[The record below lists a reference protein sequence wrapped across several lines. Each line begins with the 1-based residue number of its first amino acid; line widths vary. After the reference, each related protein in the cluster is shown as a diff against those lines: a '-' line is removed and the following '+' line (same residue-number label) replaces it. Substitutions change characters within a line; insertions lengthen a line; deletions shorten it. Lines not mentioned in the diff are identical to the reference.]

1 MNVLIREERPEDRL
15 AVYEVNRRAFPT
27 PAEADLVDA
36 LRPMADP
43 LISLV
48 AVLDGRV
55 VGHIL
60 FTPVRVVGE
69 TGERTALGLAPMAV
83 FPEFQSQGIGSR
95 LVRAGLDACRA
106 LGYPAVVVLGHPDY
120 YPRFG
125 FEPAAPRGLHYKDAS
140 FDPYF
145 FVIGL
150 APGALEGL
158 SGWVEYLPPIEGV

>member
-1 MNVLIREERPEDRL
+1 MNVLIREERPEDRP
-15 AVYEVNRRAFPT
+15 AVYKVNRSAFPT

-36 LRPMADP
+36 LRPLADP

-48 AVLDGRV
+48 AVVDGRV

-69 TGERTALGLAPMAV
+69 GSEGTALGLAPMAV
-83 FPEFQSQGIGSR
+83 LPEFQSQGIGSR
-95 LVRAGLDACRA
+95 LVHAGLDACRK
-106 LGYPAVVVLGHPDY
+106 LGHPVVFVLGHPDY

-125 FEPAAPRGLHYKDAS
+125 FEPAAPRGFHYRDPN

-145 FVIGL
+145 FVAELTPGGL
-150 APGALEGL
+150 DGL
-158 SGWVEYLPPIEGV
+158 SGRVEYLPPIERV

>member
-1 MNVLIREERPEDRL
+1 MDVLIRDERPEDRS
-15 AVYEVNRRAFPT
+15 AVYEVNRQAFET

-36 LRPMADP
+36 LRPVADP
-43 LISLV
+43 FLSWV
-48 AVLDGRV
+48 AVVDGRV

-69 TGERTALGLAPMAV
+69 GKERTALGLAPMAV
-83 FPEFQSQGIGSR
+83 LPEFQNQGLGSR
-95 LVRAGLDACRA
+95 LVRAGLDGCRA
-106 LGYPAVVVLGHPDY
+106 LGHSAVVVLGHAEY

-150 APGALEGL
+150 VPGGLEGL
-158 SGWVEYLPPIEGV
+158 SGWVEYLPPFEGV

>member
-1 MNVLIREERPEDRL
+1 MNGLIREERPEDCP

-60 FTPVRVVGE
+60 FTPVQVVGE

-83 FPEFQSQGIGSR
+83 LPEFQSQGIGSR

-150 APGALEGL
+150 ALGALEGL
-158 SGWVEYLPPIEGV
+158 SGWVEYLPPFEGV

>member
-1 MNVLIREERPEDRL
+1 MDVLIREEQPEDRS
-15 AVYEVNRRAFPT
+15 AVYEVNRQAFET

-36 LRPMADP
+36 LRPIAEP
-43 LISLV
+43 FLSWV
-48 AVLDGRV
+48 AVVDGRV

-60 FTPVRVVGE
+60 FTPVRVMGE
-69 TGERTALGLAPMAV
+69 GRERAALGLAPMAV
-83 FPEFQSQGIGSR
+83 LPEFQNQGIGAR
-95 LVRAGLDACRA
+95 LVRAGLDGCRA
-106 LGYPAVVVLGHPDY
+106 LGHSAVVVLGHPDY

-125 FEPAAPRGLHYKDAS
+125 FESAAQRGLHYKDAS

-158 SGWVEYLPPIEGV
+158 AGGVEYLPPFEGV

>member
-1 MNVLIREERPEDRL
+1 MDVLIREERPEDRT

-27 PAEADLVDA
+27 PVEADLVDA

-55 VGHIL
+55 LGHIL

-83 FPEFQSQGIGSR
+83 LPEFQNQGIGSR
-95 LVRAGLDACRA
+95 LVRAGLDACRE
-106 LGYPAVVVLGHPDY
+106 LGHSAVVVLGHAEY

-125 FEPAAPRGLHYKDAS
+125 FEPAAPRGLHYKDVS

-150 APGALEGL
+150 APGGVEGL
-158 SGWVEYLPPIEGV
+158 SGWVEYLPPFEGV